1 MVPHVFFVLF
11 NSNHQVALRNDALFI
26 MEQRPYVFP

>member
-11 NSNHQVALRNDALFI
+11 NSNYQAALRNNALFI
-26 MEQRPYVFP
+26 MERQPYVFS